1 MDDEGERQD
10 REASYELARKV
21 LAGEISA
28 GDAAAVATEAA
39 QAVAARIVSGQ
50 IDPRRGALA
59 IYRWAWEGSAWDDSD
74 PSPQLR
80 RWGAEFIQLVDFLE
94 DHQADPEQLHAYQ
107 ALTRDFARSVV
118 DGTIPP
124 EWHWSDRG
132 PVIAPPSPGVVDE

>member
-1 MDDEGERQD
+1 MDDDEERQD
-10 REASYELARKV
+10 REASHELARKV
-21 LAGEISA
+21 LAGEFTA
-28 GDAAAVATEAA
+28 DGAAAVATEAA

-59 IYRWAWEGSAWDDSD
+59 IYRWALDGSAWDDSD

-94 DHQADPEQLHAYQ
+94 EHQADPEQLHAYQ

-118 DGTIPP
+118 EGTIPP
-124 EWHWSDRG
+124 KWHWSDRG
-132 PVIAPPSPGVVDE
+132 PVIAPPGAGLVDE